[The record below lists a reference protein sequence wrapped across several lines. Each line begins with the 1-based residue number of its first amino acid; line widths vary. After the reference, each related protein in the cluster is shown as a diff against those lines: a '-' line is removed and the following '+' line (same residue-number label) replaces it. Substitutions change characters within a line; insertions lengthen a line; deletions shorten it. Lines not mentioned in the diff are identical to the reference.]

1 MTAPPGPHIL
11 LADDHAVLRAGLRRL
26 FESAGLRVVGE
37 AETGEQACQLH
48 AELQPHVLVM
58 DLSMP
63 GMGGIEALRR
73 VRQRDARARVVI
85 LSMHESATFATQA
98 LRAGALGY
106 VAKSAAAD
114 ELIEAVQQAAQGRVF
129 ISAAIARQMA
139 SSRRLPGTDPATQL
153 SSREFEIFR
162 LLAEGQGLEAI
173 AARLH
178 ISMKTVANH
187 QTMIKQKLRVG
198 TPIEL
203 VRLALQHGIVAG

>member
-1 MTAPPGPHIL
+1 MTMEPGLRIL

-48 AELQPHVLVM
+48 AELQPQVLVM

-73 VRQRDARARVVI
+73 VRQREAGARVVI

-106 VAKSAAAD
+106 VAKSAVAD
-114 ELIEAVQQAAQGRVF
+114 ELIEAVRQAAQGRVF
-129 ISAAIARQMA
+129 VSAAIAQRMA
-139 SSRRLPGTDPATQL
+139 SSRSLPAADPATQL

-162 LLAEGQGLEAI
+162 LLAEGHALDAI
-173 AARLH
+173 AARLYL
-178 ISMKTVANH
+178 SSKTVANH
-187 QTMIKQKLRVG
+187 QTLIKQKLGVT

-203 VRLALQHGIVAG
+203 VRLAIQHGVVTG